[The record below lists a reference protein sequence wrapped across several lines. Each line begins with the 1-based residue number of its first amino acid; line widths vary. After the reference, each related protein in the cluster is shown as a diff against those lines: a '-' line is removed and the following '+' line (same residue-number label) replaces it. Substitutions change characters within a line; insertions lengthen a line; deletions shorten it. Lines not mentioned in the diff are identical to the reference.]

1 MDTLN
6 FGLLAPI
13 KLPLAKKIYKSHY
26 PAAKPKSD
34 ERIITAQVGS
44 QLCAL
49 VRFRRIEN
57 CRLMTGML
65 VIPDYRQRGVG
76 HKLMQHLVQQ
86 ELAEQDFCFA
96 LEHLETFY
104 CQHGFQTIDKDALPN
119 SLKQLFL
126 RYIQGGKSLVAMQY
140 VDPN

>member
-6 FGLLAPI
+6 FDLLAPI

-49 VRFRRIEN
+49 VRFRSIEN

-65 VIPDYRQRGVG
+65 VIPDYRLQGVG

-96 LEHLETFY
+96 LAHLETFY

-119 SLKQLFL
+119 ALKQLFL